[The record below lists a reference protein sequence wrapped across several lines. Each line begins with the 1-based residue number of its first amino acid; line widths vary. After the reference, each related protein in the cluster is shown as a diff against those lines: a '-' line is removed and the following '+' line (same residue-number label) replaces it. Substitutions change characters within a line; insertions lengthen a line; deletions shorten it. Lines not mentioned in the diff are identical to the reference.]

1 MVDQET
7 LWRPPW
13 RTHPSLTFTPII
25 GQIGMTRETD
35 LVDYTEIEK
44 GLTQRLIS
52 VKIQIV
58 ELNLN

>member
-1 MVDQET
+1 MVVQET

-35 LVDYTEIEK
+35 LVDYTEIK
-44 GLTQRLIS
+44 KSLTQSLIS
-52 VKIQIV
+52 LHV
-58 ELNLN
+58 